1 MAAEAGNWCL
11 IESDPGRFYDEL
23 IVRDYLTCK
32 LGVFTELIAGMGVKG
47 VQVDEVWSLDQDS
60 IEQLK

>member
-1 MAAEAGNWCL
+1 M

-23 IVRDYLTCK
+23 IVRDYLTFK